1 MENSLKNIYLI
12 TSQGCNLSCTYCY
25 AKGGDFGR
33 GQLLMERAT
42 MEKALDKL
50 LPLSGDRCVI
60 SFFGGEPLL
69 NFDLMKDTVVYG
81 RGLSKEKDIDLIYS
95 ITTNG
100 TILNE
105 DILSF
110 LKEHISHIA
119 VSLDGDSWIND
130 THRLF
135 KGDGGS
141 VHDVVIENIKK
152 LKGNGISFGI
162 RCTVT
167 EATVPFLAGT
177 VNYLEGLGSNS
188 LRIVPV
194 ISSKGWSAKPFRILI
209 DKLNILN
216 LESLS
221 MVFNRGR
228 PAIAEHIY
236 KAISYLLDSKNRLY
250 PCMAGE
256 EVVAVAANGDVYPC
270 DHLIGIDDFLMGNVH
285 DLSFPGGRFY
295 SVRDRLRKNSVDH
308 RESCRECELRYLCG
322 GECYARSL
330 LIRGDIAAPSPEH
343 CTLTKS
349 LAKSIIAETKE
360 GITDKVKKENL
371 FRFLGKA

>member
-1 MENSLKNIYLI
+1 MGKLKNIYLI
-12 TSQGCNLSCTYCY
+12 VSQGCNLSCTYCY

-33 GQLLMERAT
+33 GQLLMEGAT

-50 LPLSGDRCVI
+50 LPFSGNKCVI

-69 NFDLMKDTVVYG
+69 NFDLMKGTVVYG
-81 RGLSKEKDIDLIYS
+81 RGLSKELIYS

-105 DILSF
+105 YILSF

-119 VSLDGDSWIND
+119 ISLDGDSWIND

-135 KGDGGS
+135 KGDDGS
-141 VHDVVIENIKK
+141 VHDVVIENIKE
-152 LKGNGISFGI
+152 LKGRGISFGM

-167 EATVPFLAGT
+167 EATVPFLAET
-177 VNYLEGLGSNS
+177 ANYLGGLGTDS

-194 ISSKGWSAKPFRILI
+194 LSSKRWGAKPFRILI
-209 DKLNILN
+209 DKLNTLN

-221 MVFNRGR
+221 MVFNGGE
-228 PAIAEHIY
+228 PIIAEHIY
-236 KAISYLLDSKNRLY
+236 KAISFLLDSEKRLY

-285 DLSFPGGRFY
+285 DLSFPGDRFY
-295 SVRDRLRKNSVDH
+295 SVRDRLRKNSADH
-308 RESCRECELRYLCG
+308 RESCRECELKYLCG

-330 LIRGDIAAPSPEH
+330 LMQGDIAIPSPEH
-343 CTLTKS
+343 CILTKS
-349 LAKSIIAETKE
+349 LAKGIIAEIKE
-360 GITDKVKKENL
+360 GRIEKVKRENL